1 MVSLGERMGYLQLLR
16 ASLALVIL
24 VSAVVAADVVGA
36 GIEDLLPVTV
46 GYLALSAAGE
56 GLRRAG
62 RMRGLL
68 TVGGMLLVDGL
79 FLAWVMYLTGG
90 TQSPLRF
97 LVYVH
102 LIAVTL
108 LASYRTGLKIA
119 LWHSLLFFVVFYAQV
134 SGIVPL
140 LDSSAEAATSG
151 RPSAFNVVAFW
162 VVALATT
169 AFSSVNERELR
180 RRKADV
186 EALAGMA
193 SRLEP
198 RHEPREVAAELL
210 EAVCTTFDF
219 GRGIVAGGQNGVTEL
234 LAYRGPGEAP
244 AVPPCTGGLVRRV
257 VDERRAVLAKGLDP
271 ETDEWLNL
279 VLPFGRNLV
288 AVPLSAEG
296 QPVGALVVEHP
307 GRRVERRVVA
317 MLGQFAAHAALA
329 LRNSW
334 LLQQVQRLAE
344 TDGLTGLAN
353 RRTFEATLE
362 RELSRAARSGEP
374 VTLVMVD
381 VDHFKLLND
390 KHGHQAGDEVLEE
403 VASVLASVCRDFDT
417 AARYGG
423 EEFVVIL
430 PSCSSAESL
439 VVAERLRESIEGIE
453 TVTPVTAS
461 AGVATFPAHAADP
474 EGLIKAA
481 DEALY
486 ESKRA
491 GRNRVTRSRR
501 RGARTIPSC
510 ASPSAVPRRRLR
522 RHRYL

>member
-1 MVSLGERMGYLQLLR
+1 MTRPQGAPGEMVSLGERMGYLQALR
-16 ASLALVIL
+16 AVLALVVLASAL
-24 VSAVVAADVVGA
+24 VASHVVGA
-36 GIEDLLPVTV
+36 TVADLLAVTA
-46 GYLALSAAGE
+46 GYLVVSATGE

-68 TVGGMLLVDGL
+68 TVGGMLLIDGL
-79 FLAWVMYLTGG
+79 FLAWVLYLTGG
-90 TQSPLRF
+90 TESPLRF

-134 SGIVPL
+134 SGIVPAI
-140 LDSSAEAATSG
+140 DSAVEATRS

-180 RRKADV
+180 RRKEDV

-193 SRLEP
+193 ARLEP
-198 RHEPREVAAELL
+198 QSQPREVAAELL
-210 EAVCTTFDF
+210 ESVCATFGF
-219 GRGIVAGGQNGVTEL
+219 TRGIVAGGRRGVVEL
-234 LAYRGPGEAP
+234 LAYHGPGEP
-244 AVPPCTGGLVRRV
+244 PVVPPCTGGLVRRV
-257 VDERRAVLAKGLDP
+257 MQERGPALAKGLDAQ
-271 ETDEWLNL
+271 DEWLNL

-296 QPVGALVVEHP
+296 EPVGVLVVESP
-307 GRRVERRVVA
+307 ARRIERRVVS

-329 LRNSW
+329 LENSW

-353 RRTFEATLE
+353 RRMFQTTLE

-381 VDHFKLLND
+381 VDHFKSFND
-390 KHGHQAGDEVLEE
+390 RYGHQAGDEVLEL
-403 VASVLASVCRDFDT
+403 VAGVLASACRDFDT

-423 EEFVVIL
+423 EEFAVIL

-439 VVAERLRESIEGIE
+439 VVAERLRQSIAGIE
-453 TVTPVTAS
+453 TVADVTGS
-461 AGVATFPAHAADP
+461 AGVATYPTHAADP

-501 RGARTIPSC
+501 RGARKAKMVVLPE
-510 ASPSAVPRRRLR
+510 
-522 RHRYL
+522 

>member
-1 MVSLGERMGYLQLLR
+1 MSPAQRSPGEMVSLGERMGYLQALR
-16 ASLALVIL
+16 AVLALVVL
-24 VSAVVAADVVGA
+24 ASAIVAEKVVGA
-36 GIEDLLPVTV
+36 GLDELLPVTV
-46 GYLALSAAGE
+46 GYLVLSATGE

-68 TVGGMLLVDGL
+68 AVGGMLLVDGL
-79 FLAWVMYLTGG
+79 FLAWVLYLTGG

-108 LASYRTGLKIA
+108 IASYRTGLKVA

-134 SGIVPL
+134 SDIVPQI
-140 LDSSAEAATSG
+140 DSTAEATT
-151 RPSAFNVVAFW
+151 RPSVFNVVAFW
-162 VVALATT
+162 VVALVTT

-186 EALAGMA
+186 EALAEMA
-193 SRLEP
+193 ASLEP
-198 RHEPREVAAELL
+198 RNQPDEVAAELL
-210 EAVCTTFDF
+210 RAVCSTFDLA
-219 GRGIVAGGQNGVTEL
+219 RGAVAGGPGGKVEL
-234 LAYRGPGEAP
+234 LAYHGPGETP
-244 AVPPCTGGLVRRV
+244 VVGPCTNGLVRRV
-257 VDERRAVLAKGLDP
+257 IDGRAQVLAKTIDGD
-271 ETDEWLNL
+271 DEWLNR
-279 VLPFGRNLV
+279 VLPFARNLV
-288 AVPLSAEG
+288 AVPLSADG
-296 QPVGALVVEHP
+296 KAVGALVVEYG
-307 GRRVERRVVA
+307 GRRGGRVERRVVS

-329 LRNSW
+329 LKNSW
-334 LLQQVQRLAE
+334 LLQQVQKLAE

-362 RELSRAARSGEP
+362 REISRAARSGEP

-381 VDHFKLLND
+381 VDHFKKLND
-390 KHGHQAGDEVLEE
+390 THGHQVGDEVLEL
-403 VASVLASVCRDFDT
+403 VADVLASACRDFDT

-423 EEFVVIL
+423 EEFAVIL
-430 PSCSSAESL
+430 PACSSAESL
-439 VVAERLRESIEGIE
+439 VVAERLRESIAEIE
-453 TVTPVTAS
+453 TVADVTAS

-486 ESKRA
+486 ESKRT

-501 RGARTIPSC
+501 RGSRKSKLVILPE
-510 ASPSAVPRRRLR
+510 
-522 RHRYL
+522 

>member
-1 MVSLGERMGYLQLLR
+1 LR
-16 ASLALVIL
+16 AALALVVL
-24 VSAVVAADVVGA
+24 ASATFAARVIGA
-36 GIEDLLPVTV
+36 GLDELLLVTV
-46 GYLALSAAGE
+46 GYLVLSATGE

-62 RMRGLL
+62 RTRGLV

-79 FLAWVMYLTGG
+79 FLAWVLYLTGG

-119 LWHSLLFFVVFYAQV
+119 LWHSLLFFAVFYAQV
-134 SGIVPL
+134 SGIVPQI
-140 LDSSAEAATSG
+140 DSGAEAAVTS
-151 RPSAFNVVAFW
+151 RPSAFNVMAFW
-162 VVALATT
+162 LVALATT

-186 EALAGMA
+186 EALAAMA
-193 SRLEP
+193 ARLELQTQP
-198 RHEPREVAAELL
+198 AEVASVLL
-210 EAVCTTFDF
+210 DSVCSTFGF
-219 GRGIVAGGQNGVTEL
+219 ARGAVAGGQRGKIEL
-234 LAYRGPGEAP
+234 LAYHGPGEAP
-244 AVPPCTGGLVRRV
+244 APGACTGGLVRRV
-257 VDERRAVLAKGLDP
+257 LDERRPILAKDMDSD
-271 ETDEWLNL
+271 DEWMDR

-296 QPVGALVVEHP
+296 EPIGVLVVEQ
-307 GRRVERRVVA
+307 GTRGGGRVERRVVS
-317 MLGQFAAHAALA
+317 MVGQFASHAALA
-329 LRNSW
+329 LRNAW
-334 LLQQVQRLAE
+334 LLQQVHRLAE

-353 RRTFEATLE
+353 RRTFETTLE

-374 VTLVMVD
+374 VTLLMVD
-381 VDHFKLLND
+381 IDHFKSLND
-390 KHGHQAGDEVLEE
+390 KHGHQTGDEVLKL
-403 VASVLASVCRDFDT
+403 VADVLASACRDFDT

-423 EEFVVIL
+423 EEFAVIL

-439 VVAERLRESIEGIE
+439 VVAERLRETITRIE
-453 TVTPVTAS
+453 TVTSVTGS
-461 AGVATFPAHAADP
+461 AGVATFPTHAGDP
-474 EGLIKAA
+474 EALIKAA

-501 RGARTIPSC
+501 RAARKAKLLLLPE
-510 ASPSAVPRRRLR
+510 
-522 RHRYL
+522 

>member
-1 MVSLGERMGYLQLLR
+1 MTRVNRSSGEMVSLGERMGYLQVLR
-16 ASLALVIL
+16 AALALV
-24 VSAVVAADVVGA
+24 VVASAFVAGDVVGA
-36 GIEDLLPVTV
+36 PVEDLLPVAV
-46 GYLALSAAGE
+46 GYLVVSATGE

-68 TVGGMLLVDGL
+68 AVGGMLLVDGL
-79 FLAWVMYLTGG
+79 FLAWVLYLTGG

-134 SGIVPL
+134 SGIVPRI
-140 LDSSAEAATSG
+140 DSAAEASS

-193 SRLEP
+193 ARLEP
-198 RHEPREVAAELL
+198 QSDPREVAAELL
-210 EAVCTTFDF
+210 SSVCSTFGF
-219 GRGIVAGGQNGVTEL
+219 ARGAVAGGQGGVLEL
-234 LAYRGPGEAP
+234 LAYRGPGETP
-244 AVPPCTGGLVRRV
+244 AVPACTGGLVRRV
-257 VDERRAVLAKGLDP
+257 VDERRPVLAKGLDADA
-271 ETDEWLNL
+271 DEWLNL

-288 AVPLSAEG
+288 AIPLSADGE
-296 QPVGALVVEHP
+296 PVGALVVEN
-307 GRRVERRVVA
+307 GGSRVERRVVA

-353 RRTFEATLE
+353 RRTFETTLE
-362 RELSRAARSGEP
+362 RELSRSARSGEP
-374 VTLVMVD
+374 VTLVM
-381 VDHFKLLND
+381 
-390 KHGHQAGDEVLEE
+390 
-403 VASVLASVCRDFDT
+403 
-417 AARYGG
+417 
-423 EEFVVIL
+423 
-430 PSCSSAESL
+430 
-439 VVAERLRESIEGIE
+439 
-453 TVTPVTAS
+453 
-461 AGVATFPAHAADP
+461 
-474 EGLIKAA
+474 
-481 DEALY
+481 
-486 ESKRA
+486 
-491 GRNRVTRSRR
+491 
-501 RGARTIPSC
+501 
-510 ASPSAVPRRRLR
+510 
-522 RHRYL
+522 

>member
-1 MVSLGERMGYLQLLR
+1 MSRVQRSPGEMVSLGERMGYLQALR
-16 ASLALVIL
+16 AVLALVVL
-24 VSAVVAADVVGA
+24 VSSVVAENVIGA
-36 GIEDLLPVTV
+36 GLEDVLLVTV
-46 GYLALSAAGE
+46 GYLVASATGE

-79 FLAWVMYLTGG
+79 FLAWILYLTGG

-134 SGIVPL
+134 SEIVPQ
-140 LDSSAEAATSG
+140 LDSTAEAAT
-151 RPSAFNVVAFW
+151 RPSVFNVVAFW

-169 AFSSVNERELR
+169 AFSAVNERELR

-186 EALAGMA
+186 EALAEMA
-193 SRLEP
+193 ARLEP
-198 RHEPREVAAELL
+198 QNRPREVAAELL
-210 EAVCTTFDF
+210 GSVCATFELA
-219 GRGIVAGGQNGVTEL
+219 RGVVAGGQDGVVEL
-234 LAYRGPGEAP
+234 LAYRGPGEPPVVP
-244 AVPPCTGGLVRRV
+244 ACTGGLVQRAIE
-257 VDERRAVLAKGLDP
+257 ERRPILAKAVEPD
-271 ETDEWLNL
+271 DEWLSRA
-279 VLPFGRNLV
+279 LPFARNLV
-288 AVPLSAEG
+288 AVPLSADGEA
-296 QPVGALVVEHP
+296 VGALVVEHGD
-307 GRRVERRVVA
+307 GRGGRIERRVVS

-329 LRNSW
+329 LKNSW

-381 VDHFKLLND
+381 VDHFKKLND
-390 KHGHQAGDEVLEE
+390 TFGHQAGDEVLGL
-403 VASVLASVCRDFDT
+403 VSGVLAKACRDFDT

-423 EEFVVIL
+423 EEFAVIL
-430 PSCSSAESL
+430 PACSSAESL
-439 VVAERLRESIEGIE
+439 VVAERLRESIAAID
-453 TVTPVTAS
+453 TVTEVTAS
-461 AGVATFPAHAADP
+461 AGVATFPAHASDP
-474 EGLIKAA
+474 EGLINAA

-501 RGARTIPSC
+501 RGARKPKVVSL
-510 ASPSAVPRRRLR
+510 PD
-522 RHRYL
+522 

>member
-1 MVSLGERMGYLQLLR
+1 VSRTGRSAGEMVSLGERMAYLQALR
-16 ASLALVIL
+16 AALALVVL
-24 VSAVVAADVVGA
+24 AAALGAHDVVGA
-36 GIEDLLPVTV
+36 RIEDLLPVTV
-46 GYLALSAAGE
+46 GYLVLSATGE

-62 RMRGLL
+62 RIRGLL

-79 FLAWVMYLTGG
+79 FLAWILYVTGG

-134 SGIVPL
+134 SGIVPQI
-140 LDSSAEAATSG
+140 DSAAEAATR
-151 RPSAFNVVAFW
+151 RPSVFNVVAFW

-169 AFSSVNERELR
+169 VFSSVNERELR
-180 RRKADV
+180 RRKAEV
-186 EALAGMA
+186 EALAAMA
-193 SRLEP
+193 ARLEP
-198 RHEPREVAAELL
+198 QDQPRSVAAELL
-210 EAVCTTFDF
+210 ASVCATFGF
-219 GRGIVAGGQNGVTEL
+219 ARGAVAGGPGGAIEL
-234 LAYRGPGEAP
+234 LAYHGPGDTP
-244 AVPPCTGGLVRRV
+244 VVPSCTGGLVRRV
-257 VDERRAVLAKGLDP
+257 VEERRPVLSKGLGS
-271 ETDEWLNL
+271 ESDEWLNR
-279 VLPFGRNLV
+279 VLPFGRNLIG
-288 AVPLSAEG
+288 VPLSADG
-296 QPVGALVVEHP
+296 DPVGALVVEHT

-353 RRTFEATLE
+353 RRTFETTLE

-381 VDHFKLLND
+381 VDHFKALND
-390 KHGHQAGDEVLEE
+390 KFGHQAGDDVLKL
-403 VASVLASVCRDFDT
+403 VAGALASTCRDFDT
-417 AARYGG
+417 PARYGG
-423 EEFVVIL
+423 EEFAVVL

-439 VVAERLRESIEGIE
+439 VVAERLRRSIAEIE
-453 TVTPVTAS
+453 AVAPVTAS

-486 ESKRA
+486 ESKRT

-501 RGARTIPSC
+501 RGSRKPKLVALPE
-510 ASPSAVPRRRLR
+510 
-522 RHRYL
+522 

>member
-1 MVSLGERMGYLQLLR
+1 MRRLERGPGEMVSLGERMGYLQALR
-16 ASLALVIL
+16 
-24 VSAVVAADVVGA
+24 AVVALVVLASSVVAGDVVRTPL
-36 GIEDLLPVTV
+36 EDLLPVTV
-46 GYLALSAAGE
+46 GYLLLSAAGE

-62 RMRGLL
+62 RIRGLL

-79 FLAWVMYLTGG
+79 FLGWVLYLTGG

-134 SGIVPL
+134 SGIVPQI
-140 LDSSAEAATSG
+140 DSAAEAATRG

-169 AFSSVNERELR
+169 VFSSVNERELR
-180 RRKADV
+180 RRKSDV
-186 EALAGMA
+186 EALADMA
-193 SRLEP
+193 ARLEP
-198 RHEPREVAAELL
+198 QNQPRDVAAELL
-210 EAVCTTFDF
+210 GSVCTTFGF
-219 GRGIVAGGQNGVTEL
+219 ARGAVAGGQGGTIEL
-234 LAYRGPGEAP
+234 LAYHGHGETP
-244 AVPPCTGGLVRRV
+244 VVPPCTGGLVRRV
-257 VDERRAVLAKGLDP
+257 IDERQPVLARALGP
-271 ETDEWLNL
+271 ESDEWLNR

-288 AVPLSAEG
+288 AVPLSADGE
-296 QPVGALVVEHP
+296 PVGVLVVEHA
-307 GRRVERRVVA
+307 GRRVERRVVS

-353 RRTFEATLE
+353 RRTFQSTLE

-381 VDHFKLLND
+381 VDHFKALND
-390 KHGHQAGDEVLEE
+390 KHGHQAGDEVLKL
-403 VASVLASVCRDFDT
+403 VAQVLASACRDFDT

-423 EEFVVIL
+423 EEFAVIL
-430 PSCSSAESL
+430 PSCSSSESL
-439 VVAERLRESIEGIE
+439 VVAERLRASIAEIE
-453 TVTPVTAS
+453 TVAGVTAS
-461 AGVATFPAHAADP
+461 AGVATFPAHAADS

-501 RGARTIPSC
+501 RGSRKAKLVVLPE
-510 ASPSAVPRRRLR
+510 
-522 RHRYL
+522 

>member
-1 MVSLGERMGYLQLLR
+1 MVSLGERMGYLQALR
-16 ASLALVIL
+16 AALALVVL
-24 VSAVVAADVVGA
+24 ASALGAGEIVGA
-36 GIEDLLPVTV
+36 AIEDLLPVTV
-46 GYLALSAAGE
+46 GYLVLSAAGE

-62 RMRGLL
+62 RIRGLL

-79 FLAWVMYLTGG
+79 FLAWVLYLTGG

-119 LWHSLLFFVVFYAQV
+119 LWHSLLFCVVFYAQV
-134 SGIVPL
+134 SGIVPQI
-140 LDSSAEAATSG
+140 DSAAEATQS
-151 RPSAFNVVAFW
+151 RPSVFNVVAFW

-186 EALAGMA
+186 EALAEMA
-193 SRLEP
+193 ARLEP
-198 RHEPREVAAELL
+198 QHQPREVARELL
-210 EAVCTTFDF
+210 ESVCGTFGF
-219 GRGIVAGGQNGVTEL
+219 ERGAVAGGQGVIEL
-234 LAYRGPGEAP
+234 LAYQGPGEDP
-244 AVPPCTGGLVRRV
+244 AVGPCTGGLVARV
-257 VDERRAVLAKGLDP
+257 VEERRSVLAKGLDA
-271 ETDEWLNL
+271 ESDEWLHR

-288 AVPLSAEG
+288 AVPLSADG
-296 QPVGALVVEHP
+296 DPVGVLVVEHS
-307 GRRVERRVVA
+307 GGRVERRVVA

-353 RRTFEATLE
+353 RRTFETTLE

-381 VDHFKLLND
+381 VDHFKKLND
-390 KHGHQAGDEVLEE
+390 TFGHQAGDEVLER
-403 VASVLASVCRDFDT
+403 VAAVLASACRDFDT

-423 EEFVVIL
+423 EEFAVIL
-430 PSCSSAESL
+430 PACSPSESL
-439 VVAERLRESIEGIE
+439 VVAERLRESIAAIE
-453 TVTPVTAS
+453 TVTDVTAS

-501 RGARTIPSC
+501 RGSKKGKLVVLPD
-510 ASPSAVPRRRLR
+510 
-522 RHRYL
+522 

>member
-1 MVSLGERMGYLQLLR
+1 MRRPERAPGEMVSLGERMGYLQALR
-16 ASLALVIL
+16 AALALV
-24 VSAVVAADVVGA
+24 VVASGLAAAEVVGA
-36 GIEDLLPVTV
+36 SIEDLLPVTV
-46 GYLALSAAGE
+46 GYLVLSATGE

-62 RMRGLL
+62 RIRGLL

-79 FLAWVMYLTGG
+79 YLAWILYLTGG

-134 SGIVPL
+134 SGIVPRL
-140 LDSSAEAATSG
+140 EGADGALQG

-169 AFSSVNERELR
+169 VFSSVNERELR

-193 SRLEP
+193 ARLEP
-198 RHEPREVAAELL
+198 QHQSREVAAELL
-210 EAVCTTFDF
+210 DSVCSTFGF
-219 GRGIVAGGQNGVTEL
+219 ARGVVAGGQGGQMEL
-234 LAYRGPGEAP
+234 LAYHGPGETPVVP
-244 AVPPCTGGLVRRV
+244 ACNGGLVRRV
-257 VDERRAVLAKGLDP
+257 VEERRPVLTKALDA
-271 ETDEWLNL
+271 ESEEWLNR

-288 AVPLSAEG
+288 AIPLSADGE
-296 QPVGALVVEHP
+296 PVGALVVEHS
-307 GRRVERRVVA
+307 GRRVERRVVS

-353 RRTFEATLE
+353 RRTFETTLE

-381 VDHFKLLND
+381 VDHFKQLND
-390 KHGHQAGDEVLEE
+390 EHGHQAGDDVLKL
-403 VASVLASVCRDFDT
+403 VAEVLASACRDFDT

-423 EEFVVIL
+423 EEFAVIL

-439 VVAERLRESIEGIE
+439 VVAERLRESIAGIE

-461 AGVATFPAHAADP
+461 AGVATFPGHAPDP

-486 ESKRA
+486 ESKRG

-501 RGARTIPSC
+501 RGPKKSTLVVTPGAR
-510 ASPSAVPRRRLR
+510 
-522 RHRYL
+522 

>member
-1 MVSLGERMGYLQLLR
+1 MVSLGERMGYLQALR
-16 ASLALVIL
+16 AALALVVLASALAAPKVIGAEVQDL
-24 VSAVVAADVVGA
+24 LLVTAGYLVVSA
-36 GIEDLLPVTV
+36 T
-46 GYLALSAAGE
+46 GE

-79 FLAWVMYLTGG
+79 FLGWVLYLTGG

-134 SGIVPL
+134 AGIVPQI
-140 LDSSAEAATSG
+140 DSAAESAGG
-151 RPSAFNVVAFW
+151 RPSVFNVVAFW

-169 AFSSVNERELR
+169 AFSAVNERELR

-186 EALAGMA
+186 EALAEMA
-193 SRLEP
+193 ARLEP
-198 RHEPREVAAELL
+198 QNQPREVAAELL
-210 EAVCTTFDF
+210 RSVCSTFAF
-219 GRGIVAGGQNGVTEL
+219 ARGVVAGGQGGALEL
-234 LAYRGPGEAP
+234 LAYHGPGDDPVVP
-244 AVPPCTGGLVRRV
+244 ACNGGLVRRV
-257 VDERRAVLAKGLDP
+257 TEERRTILAKALDA
-271 ETDEWLNL
+271 EDEWLNR

-288 AVPLSAEG
+288 AVPLSADG
-296 QPVGALVVEHP
+296 KAVGALVVEH
-307 GRRVERRVVA
+307 GGARVERRVVA

-329 LRNSW
+329 LKNSW

-353 RRTFEATLE
+353 RRTFETTLE

-381 VDHFKLLND
+381 VDHFKKLND
-390 KHGHQAGDEVLEE
+390 TYGHQVGDEVLEH
-403 VASVLASVCRDFDT
+403 VAQVLASACRDFDT

-423 EEFVVIL
+423 EEFAVIL
-430 PSCSSAESL
+430 PACSSAESL
-439 VVAERLRESIEGIE
+439 VVAERLRESIASIE
-453 TVTPVTAS
+453 TVTSVTAS
-461 AGVATFPAHAADP
+461 AGVATFPAHAAGSED
-474 EGLIKAA
+474 LIKAA

-501 RGARTIPSC
+501 RGSRKSKLVILPE
-510 ASPSAVPRRRLR
+510 
-522 RHRYL
+522 